1 MVTAAPSQLQ
11 VGFVSTCISGAARL
25 CPVQSSQIPPSM
37 RDNVHALGRCLRPR
51 KDMVMRLSSSLI
63 APSAIAILSTILL
76 CGPSAAQTA
85 TGSNAPLP
93 DITVEAPKHVAR
105 PDRSREVTHTVA
117 PRRASR
123 VAQAPSSS
131 GQASSSTGH
140 TPSAAR
146 GPVMQRIAKLEAR
159 ASSCNG
165 GCETSF
171 KSGKDPWVGCSEST
185 GGYATAQFSVTCRD
199 TLTYQSYADCVE
211 TKWFLG
217 WDQRRARWHCS
228 GLDGGARFKVADI
241 KRSGASR

>member
-1 MVTAAPSQLQ
+1 
-11 VGFVSTCISGAARL
+11 
-25 CPVQSSQIPPSM
+25 
-37 RDNVHALGRCLRPR
+37 
-51 KDMVMRLSSSLI
+51 
-63 APSAIAILSTILL
+63 
-76 CGPSAAQTA
+76 
-85 TGSNAPLP
+85 
-93 DITVEAPKHVAR
+93 
-105 PDRSREVTHTVA
+105 
-117 PRRASR
+117 
-123 VAQAPSSS
+123 
-131 GQASSSTGH
+131 
-140 TPSAAR
+140 
-146 GPVMQRIAKLEAR
+146 MQRIAKLEAR

-241 KRSGASR
+241 KRSGATR